1 MKADHLVVMVEE
13 PSMEVFLRQALPRIL
28 GEETSFDLHPF
39 QGKQDLMDKLP
50 SRLKGYASWL
60 PDNSRILVLVDRD
73 DDDCAELKERMDRI
87 SRTAHLRTK
96 STAGRPPWQ
105 LANRIAIEELE
116 AWYFGDWDAVR
127 ESYPKVKSTIPNKA
141 QFRNPDGIAGGT
153 WEAFE
158 RVMQTAGYFRSGL
171 RKIEAA
177 RELGARLVPERNQSR
192 SFQVFK
198 ETVLDAVTLT

>member
-1 MKADHLVVMVEE
+1 
-13 PSMEVFLRQALPRIL
+13 METFLREVLPGIL
-28 GEETSFDLHPF
+28 GQEASFDLHPF
-39 QGKQDLMDKLP
+39 QGKEDLMDKLP

-73 DDDCAELKERMDRI
+73 DDDCAELKERMDQIAEAAR
-87 SRTAHLRTK
+87 LRTP
-96 STAGRPPWQ
+96 STTGKRPWQ
-105 LANRIAIEELE
+105 IANRIAIEELE

-127 ESYPKVKSTIPNKA
+127 EGYPRVKSTVPSKA

-158 RVMQTAGYFRSGL
+158 RVMQTAGYFKTGL

-177 RELGARLVPERNQSR
+177 REIGGRLVPERNQSR
-192 SFQVFK
+192 SFQVFR
-198 ETVLDAVTLT
+198 EALLDAIT